1 MMPNLGLDDR
11 YRVPNKDEKLHTK
24 TLRTFFFMHSVGQLC
39 RVRKTAQHQYVP
51 PAATTSVSDSISDA
65 EEDAPQSEIVLEGIF
80 ETCDA

>member
-1 MMPNLGLDDR
+1 MESSYTTLIDER

-39 RVRKTAQHQYVP
+39 RIRKTEQHQYP
-51 PAATTSVSDSISDA
+51 TSTSVSDSIS
-65 EEDAPQSEIVLEGIF
+65 EEESPQFEVILEGIF